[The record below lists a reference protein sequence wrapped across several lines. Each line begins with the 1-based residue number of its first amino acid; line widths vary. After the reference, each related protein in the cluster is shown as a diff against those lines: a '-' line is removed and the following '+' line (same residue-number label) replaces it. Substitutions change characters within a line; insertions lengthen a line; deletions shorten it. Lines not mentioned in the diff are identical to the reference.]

1 MSIAAFDS
9 LRRVTGPTLFDR
21 CNAGIQAIAFRR
33 LAHSMGVS
41 VEALAAALGPTK
53 PAIHW
58 MTS

>member
-9 LRRVTGPTLFDR
+9 LLRVTGPTLVDR
-21 CNAGIQAIAFRR
+21 LNAGIQAIAFRS

-41 VEALAAALGPTK
+41 VEALATALGLTR